1 MKETSYYAHIPKFET
16 SFPEIILYA
25 IRTLSEDKS
34 GIDSFTAI
42 IDDKDY
48 TINHGDKITDILD
61 LWFKIKY
68 DINPNSNLPFK
79 NDDEK
84 LKFYIILLREEN
96 SCFAKYAFSLA
107 IIIDNYLQ
115 ENKSISK
122 RNYYKLEK
130 ECYQDYN
137 FNSKYCYSITLT
149 RKLLKECMN
158 FSNYLNI

>member
-48 TINHGDKITDILD
+48 TINRGDKITDILD
-61 LWFKIKY
+61 SWFKIKY

-158 FSNYLNI
+158 FSNYLNN

>member
-1 MKETSYYAHIPKFET
+1 MKGTSYYAHIPNFET

-48 TINHGDKITDILD
+48 TINRGDKITDILD
-61 LWFKIKY
+61 SWFKIKY

-158 FSNYLNI
+158 FSNYLNN

>member
-1 MKETSYYAHIPKFET
+1 MKGTSYYAHIPNFET
-16 SFPEIILYA
+16 SFPEIILHA

-48 TINHGDKITDILD
+48 TINRGDKITDILD
-61 LWFKIKY
+61 SWFKIKY

>member
-1 MKETSYYAHIPKFET
+1 MKGTSYYAHIPKFET

-48 TINHGDKITDILD
+48 TINRSDKITDILD
-61 LWFKIKY
+61 SWFKIKY

-96 SCFAKYAFSLA
+96 SCFAKYAFPLA

>member
-16 SFPEIILYA
+16 SFPEVILYA

-48 TINHGDKITDILD
+48 TINRGDKITDILD
-61 LWFKIKY
+61 SWFKIKY

-107 IIIDNYLQ
+107 LTVKDYLA
-115 ENKSISK
+115 KHKDMSK
-122 RNYYKLEK
+122 RKYYNIEIK
-130 ECYQDYN
+130 CSRNYN
-137 FNSKYCYSITLT
+137 FNSKYFEAITRT
-149 RKLLKECMN
+149 RQLLEECID
-158 FSNYLNI
+158 FSDHLNI

>member
-1 MKETSYYAHIPKFET
+1 MKETSYYAHIPNFET
-16 SFPEIILYA
+16 SFPEIILHA
-25 IRTLSEDKS
+25 IRILSEDKS

-48 TINHGDKITDILD
+48 TINRGDKITDILD
-61 LWFKIKY
+61 SWFKIKY
-68 DINPNSNLPFK
+68 DIKNNINLPFK
-79 NDDEK
+79 SDDEK

-96 SCFAKYAFSLA
+96 SCFAKYAFYLA

-137 FNSKYCYSITLT
+137 FNSKYYYTITKT
-149 RKLLKECMN
+149 RWLLKECMN
-158 FSNYLNI
+158 FSDYLNI

>member
-1 MKETSYYAHIPKFET
+1 MKGTSYYAHIPNFET

-48 TINHGDKITDILD
+48 TINRGDKITDILD
-61 LWFKIKY
+61 SWFKIKY

-79 NDDEK
+79 SDDEK

-96 SCFAKYAFSLA
+96 SYFAKYAFSLA

>member
-1 MKETSYYAHIPKFET
+1 MKGTSYYAHIPNFET
-16 SFPEIILYA
+16 SFPEIILHA

-42 IDDKDY
+42 IDDNDY
-48 TINHGDKITDILD
+48 TINRGDKITDILD
-61 LWFKIKY
+61 SWFKIKY

-96 SCFAKYAFSLA
+96 SFFAKYAFSLA

-115 ENKSISK
+115 ENKSMI
-122 RNYYKLEK
+122 EFT
-130 ECYQDYN
+130 C
-137 FNSKYCYSITLT
+137 
-149 RKLLKECMN
+149 
-158 FSNYLNI
+158 

>member
-1 MKETSYYAHIPKFET
+1 MKETSYYAHIPNFET

-25 IRTLSEDKS
+25 IRTLSENKS

-48 TINHGDKITDILD
+48 TINRGDKITDILD
-61 LWFKIKY
+61 SWFKIKY

>member
-1 MKETSYYAHIPKFET
+1 MKETSYYAHIPNFET
-16 SFPEIILYA
+16 SFPEIILHA

-34 GIDSFTAI
+34 GIDSFTEI

-48 TINHGDKITDILD
+48 TINRGDKITDILD
-61 LWFKIKY
+61 SWFKIKY

-79 NDDEK
+79 SDDEK

>member
-1 MKETSYYAHIPKFET
+1 MKETSYYAHIPNFET
-16 SFPEIILYA
+16 SFPEIILHA
-25 IRTLSEDKS
+25 IRILSEDKS

-48 TINHGDKITDILD
+48 TINRGDKITDILD
-61 LWFKIKY
+61 SWFKIKY

-79 NDDEK
+79 SDDEK

-96 SCFAKYAFSLA
+96 SCFAKYAFYLA

-122 RNYYKLEK
+122 KT
-130 ECYQDYN
+130 
-137 FNSKYCYSITLT
+137 IT
-149 RKLLKECMN
+149 N
-158 FSNYLNI
+158 

>member
-1 MKETSYYAHIPKFET
+1 MKETSYYAHIPNFET
-16 SFPEIILYA
+16 SFPEIILHA

-42 IDDKDY
+42 IDDNDY
-48 TINHGDKITDILD
+48 TINRGDKITDILD
-61 LWFKIKY
+61 SWFKIKY

>member
-1 MKETSYYAHIPKFET
+1 MKETSYYAHFPTFET
-16 SFPEIILYA
+16 SFPEIILHA
-25 IRTLSEDKS
+25 IRILSEDKN

-42 IDDKDY
+42 IDDKYY
-48 TINHGDKITDILD
+48 TINRGDKITDILD
-61 LWFKIKY
+61 SWFKIKH
-68 DINPNSNLPFK
+68 DIKNNINLPFK
-79 NDDEK
+79 SDDEK

-96 SCFAKYAFSLA
+96 SCFAKYAFYLA

-137 FNSKYCYSITLT
+137 FNSKYYYAITKT
-149 RKLLKECMN
+149 RWLLKECMN
-158 FSNYLNI
+158 FSDYLNI

>member
-1 MKETSYYAHIPKFET
+1 MKGTSYYAHIPNFET
-16 SFPEIILYA
+16 SFPEIILHA

-48 TINHGDKITDILD
+48 TINRGDKITDILD
-61 LWFKIKY
+61 SWFKIKY

-79 NDDEK
+79 SDDEK

>member
-16 SFPEIILYA
+16 NFPEIILYA
-25 IRTLSEDKS
+25 IKTLSEDKS

-48 TINHGDKITDILD
+48 TINRGDKITDILD
-61 LWFKIKY
+61 SWFKIKY

>member
-1 MKETSYYAHIPKFET
+1 MKETSYYAHFPTFET
-16 SFPEIILYA
+16 SFPEIILHA
-25 IRTLSEDKS
+25 IRILSEDKS

-48 TINHGDKITDILD
+48 TINRGDKITDILD
-61 LWFKIKY
+61 SWFKIKH
-68 DINPNSNLPFK
+68 DINPNINLPFK
-79 NDDEK
+79 SDDEK

-107 IIIDNYLQ
+107 LIIDNYLQ

-137 FNSKYCYSITLT
+137 FNSKYCYSITRT
-149 RKLLKECMN
+149 RELLKECMN
-158 FSNYLNI
+158 FSDYLNI

>member
-1 MKETSYYAHIPKFET
+1 MKGTSYYAHIPNFET
-16 SFPEIILYA
+16 SFHEIILHA

-48 TINHGDKITDILD
+48 TINRGYKITDILD
-61 LWFKIKY
+61 SWFKIKY

>member
-1 MKETSYYAHIPKFET
+1 MKETSYYAHIPNFET
-16 SFPEIILYA
+16 SFPEIILHA
-25 IRTLSEDKS
+25 IRILSEDKS

-48 TINHGDKITDILD
+48 TINRGDKITDILD
-61 LWFKIKY
+61 SWFKIKY

-79 NDDEK
+79 SDDEK

-96 SCFAKYAFSLA
+96 SCFAKYAFYLA

-137 FNSKYCYSITLT
+137 FNSKYYYSITIT
-149 RKLLKECMN
+149 RELLKECMN

>member
-1 MKETSYYAHIPKFET
+1 MKETSYYAHIPNFET
-16 SFPEIILYA
+16 SFPETILHA
-25 IRTLSEDKS
+25 IRILSEDKS

-48 TINHGDKITDILD
+48 TINRGDKITDILD
-61 LWFKIKY
+61 SWFKIKY

-79 NDDEK
+79 SDDEK

-96 SCFAKYAFSLA
+96 SCFAKYAFYLA

-122 RNYYKLEK
+122 KT
-130 ECYQDYN
+130 
-137 FNSKYCYSITLT
+137 IT
-149 RKLLKECMN
+149 N
-158 FSNYLNI
+158 

>member
-48 TINHGDKITDILD
+48 SINRGDKITDILD
-61 LWFKIKY
+61 SWFKIKY

-79 NDDEK
+79 SDDEK

-158 FSNYLNI
+158 FSNYLNF

>member
-1 MKETSYYAHIPKFET
+1 MKETSYYAHIPNFET
-16 SFPEIILYA
+16 SFPEIILHA
-25 IRTLSEDKS
+25 IRILSEDKS

-48 TINHGDKITDILD
+48 TINRGDKITDILD
-61 LWFKIKY
+61 SWFKIKY

-79 NDDEK
+79 SDDEK

-96 SCFAKYAFSLA
+96 SCFAKYAFYLA

-122 RNYYKLEK
+122 KTFTN
-130 ECYQDYN
+130 
-137 FNSKYCYSITLT
+137 
-149 RKLLKECMN
+149 
-158 FSNYLNI
+158 

>member
-1 MKETSYYAHIPKFET
+1 MKETSYYAHIPNFET
-16 SFPEIILYA
+16 SFPEIILHA

-48 TINHGDKITDILD
+48 TINRGDKITDILD
-61 LWFKIKY
+61 SWFKIKY

-115 ENKSISK
+115 ENKGISK

>member
-1 MKETSYYAHIPKFET
+1 MKETSYYAHIPNFET
-16 SFPEIILYA
+16 SFPEIILHA
-25 IRTLSEDKS
+25 IRILSEDKS

-42 IDDKDY
+42 IDNKDY
-48 TINHGDKITDILD
+48 TINRGDKITDILD
-61 LWFKIKY
+61 SWFKIKY

-79 NDDEK
+79 SDDEK

-96 SCFAKYAFSLA
+96 SCFAKYAFYFA

-130 ECYQDYN
+130 N
-137 FNSKYCYSITLT
+137 VIKIIISIQ
-149 RKLLKECMN
+149 
-158 FSNYLNI
+158 NIVIQ

>member
-1 MKETSYYAHIPKFET
+1 MKGTSYYAHIPNFET

-48 TINHGDKITDILD
+48 TINRGDKITDILD
-61 LWFKIKY
+61 SWFKIKY

>member
-1 MKETSYYAHIPKFET
+1 MKETSYYAHIPNFET

-48 TINHGDKITDILD
+48 TINRGDKITDILD
-61 LWFKIKY
+61 SWFKIKY
-68 DINPNSNLPFK
+68 DINPNSTLPFK

-96 SCFAKYAFSLA
+96 SCFAKYAFYLA
-107 IIIDNYLQ
+107 IIIENYLQ

-130 ECYQDYN
+130 EYYQDYN
-137 FNSKYCYSITLT
+137 FNSKYCYSITIT
-149 RKLLKECMN
+149 RELLKECMN

>member
-25 IRTLSEDKS
+25 IRTWSEDKS

-48 TINHGDKITDILD
+48 TINRGDKITDILD
-61 LWFKIKY
+61 SWFKIKY

-158 FSNYLNI
+158 FSNYLNN

>member
-1 MKETSYYAHIPKFET
+1 MKETSYYAHIPNFET
-16 SFPEIILYA
+16 SFPEIILHA

-48 TINHGDKITDILD
+48 TINRGDKITDILD
-61 LWFKIKY
+61 SWFKIKY

-79 NDDEK
+79 SDDEK

>member
-25 IRTLSEDKS
+25 IRILSEDKS

-48 TINHGDKITDILD
+48 TINRGDKITDILD
-61 LWFKIKY
+61 SWFKIKH
-68 DINPNSNLPFK
+68 DINPNINLPFK
-79 NDDEK
+79 SDDEK

-158 FSNYLNI
+158 FSNYLNN

>member
-1 MKETSYYAHIPKFET
+1 MKGTSYYAHIPKFET

-48 TINHGDKITDILD
+48 TINRSDKITDILD
-61 LWFKIKY
+61 SWFKIKY

>member
-1 MKETSYYAHIPKFET
+1 MKETSYYAHIPNFET

-34 GIDSFTAI
+34 GIDAFTAI
-42 IDDKDY
+42 IDNKNY
-48 TINHGDKITDILD
+48 TINRGDKITDILD
-61 LWFKIKY
+61 SWFKIKH

-79 NDDEK
+79 SDDEK

-130 ECYQDYN
+130 ESYQDYN
-137 FNSKYCYSITLT
+137 FNSKYCYSITIT
-149 RKLLKECMN
+149 RELLNECMN
-158 FSNYLNI
+158 FSDYLNI